1 MITNIWLK
9 SQPNKKISYPECLPI
24 VYKEGKTIIVRDNTG
39 ADVASYLGNTISR
52 VEFRP

>member
-24 VYKEGKTIIVRDNTG
+24 VYKNGVEIHIRDNNG
-39 ADVASYLGNTISR
+39 ANVAIHLGIAVAR